1 MKPEQLKNLSL
12 TELEKLLFLQKKIL
26 DFTLQYE
33 QLLLQEGSKNQLEQT
48 RNEALDKLLLLQ
60 TEIAKRIS

>member
-1 MKPEQLKNLSL
+1 MKPEQLQNLSL
-12 TELEKLLFLQKKIL
+12 MELEKLLLLQKKIL

-48 RNEALDKLLLLQ
+48 RNEALDRISLLL
-60 TEIAKRIS
+60 TEIAKRKS

>member
-1 MKPEQLKNLSL
+1 M
-12 TELEKLLFLQKKIL
+12 ELEKLLLLQKKIL

-48 RNEALDKLLLLQ
+48 RNEALDRISLLL
-60 TEIAKRIS
+60 TEIAKRKS